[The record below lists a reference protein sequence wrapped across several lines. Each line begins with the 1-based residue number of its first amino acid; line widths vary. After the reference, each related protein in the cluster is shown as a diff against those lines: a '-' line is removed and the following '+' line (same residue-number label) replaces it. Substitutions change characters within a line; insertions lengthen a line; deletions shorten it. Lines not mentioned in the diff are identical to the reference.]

1 MNPTTPETCNGLDDN
16 CDGLA
21 DEGLTTPWYND
32 IDQDGYGAGVASYFC
47 IQPVGMVTNDAD
59 CDDSD
64 PMLNPAAV
72 EVLDNTDNDC
82 DGFVDEGAVNSVYDL
97 DLVDL
102 TLMPNPAHNQ
112 VVIYTNAHIGLVKV
126 KAFDQQGKI
135 IDTFQYTGQRTEIN
149 VSSWA
154 AGVYQLVFE
163 TANGYGM
170 KRLVV
175 EP

>member
-1 MNPTTPETCNGLDDN
+1 
-16 CDGLA
+16 
-21 DEGLTTPWYND
+21 
-32 IDQDGYGAGVASYFC
+32 
-47 IQPVGMVTNDAD
+47 
-59 CDDSD
+59 
-64 PMLNPAAV
+64 
-72 EVLDNTDNDC
+72 
-82 DGFVDEGAVNSVYDL
+82 VNSVYDL